1 MYQSIECGAVPRAA
15 APLAARRSSN
25 RGVLRAIVAVFAVSA
40 FCGSLISGGAPSRAH
55 DVDATTALTA
65 DVRSSE
71 AGFFTD
77 EEQLVVDVLL
87 GSSAPDFH
95 LNCSS
100 TTFAYCGSASCLS
113 PADGANTTTCG
124 CRAYG
129 EQHGSLT
136 ISAESAFLVRSA
148 TFRRVVMEANAF
160 GNGTTATAATAM
172 CDAIRSN
179 SLLAEAGFA
188 AADSISLSL
197 VRHGRRRRTTPHA
210 AACMAGPCV
219 SRTWGGGC
227 DSVCACV
234 AIGASVAGE
243 SCVGNGNFL
252 SNVFSTGGAQE
263 VWNVVQS
270 MDAWVSAMAALPA
283 DTPNFGSPCANCTVS
298 PES

>member
-219 SRTWGGGC
+219 LRAWGGGC